1 MLLLPSSNMAVFS
14 AFNLIR
20 GMSLF
25 HMTLAYYMLSAPR
38 AIADQNLVFLLGE
51 AMRIVRRCSL
61 QIFTPSPSTI
71 IPLTPLSPHLQS
83 EPTAFAKPSSATAFA
98 AIFLALLGVSDLLAV
113 SMDEEIAFP
122 YWANQIPTR
131 LLFLFGL
138 TSYSYFFK
146 PGLSFAPSPGDF
158 LKNRVVFAW
167 GFFECTMW
175 FWVCLGSIRRDKW
188 CVARC

>member
-1 MLLLPSSNMAVFS
+1 MAVFS

-51 AMRIVRRCSL
+51 AMRI
-61 QIFTPSPSTI
+61 IFTPSPSTI

-175 FWVCLGSIRRDKW
+175 FWAYIRIREEKFEFAKRLIERRRKEASVLRDE
-188 CVARC
+188 

>member
-1 MLLLPSSNMAVFS
+1 MAVFS

-51 AMRIVRRCSL
+51 AMRI
-61 QIFTPSPSTI
+61 
-71 IPLTPLSPHLQS
+71 S